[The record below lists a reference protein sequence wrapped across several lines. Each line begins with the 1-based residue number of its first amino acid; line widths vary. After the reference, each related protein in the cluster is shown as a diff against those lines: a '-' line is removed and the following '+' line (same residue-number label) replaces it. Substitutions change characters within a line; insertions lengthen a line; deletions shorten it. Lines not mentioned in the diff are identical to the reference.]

1 MIYDIQLLYPGNE
14 GLSPAAIGGPAA
26 GGGRNYHSLSMLS
39 LKREFFPSSVMGG
52 VGGGESECRVS
63 DFLRPHTPTLTYP
76 ASHTAPFPSPP
87 PTDEKM
93 CHQGT
98 NATFPGCGGGGDLPE
113 HLWHRRF
120 LSSPAM
126 SHSELGP
133 GHHSLKRTT
142 NWGSSHTATRLR
154 TKWLEEAGEVG
165 LILRRHLPSPDSL
178 QPAGWPTVTADTS
191 DLSLPLYPGLV

>member
-1 MIYDIQLLYPGNE
+1 MISSALTPPHSPTLPPTQP
-14 GLSPAAIGGPAA
+14 LSPPLHPQMKKCVIREQMPPSRVA
-26 GGGRNYHSLSMLS
+26 GGGGN
-39 LKREFFPSSVMGG
+39 
-52 VGGGESECRVS
+52 
-63 DFLRPHTPTLTYP
+63 
-76 ASHTAPFPSPP
+76 
-87 PTDEKM
+87 
-93 CHQGT
+93 
-98 NATFPGCGGGGDLPE
+98 LPE
-113 HLWHRRF
+113 YLWHRRF

-154 TKWLEEAGEVG
+154 TTWLEEAGEVG

-191 DLSLPLYPGLV
+191 DLSLPSTLAWSRRSR